1 MLQPDRYPCRLINSE
16 IIPGFYDEVW
26 NQAPAA
32 GLVDVVT
39 GGEPLLPT
47 VFQWLRNDRLGCFFI
62 RFEGKASERRST
74 FRLHDEPL
82 WKQDVFELFLCDEA
96 RIDAYKEMQS
106 SPWDVRFDG
115 RISYDEKGR
124 RHLDM
129 SWDAKGWT
137 TRTGFD
143 KDSGRLISIW
153 TLPYGALENKP
164 KSGSSW
170 RFGVFR
176 VSGEELQAW
185 QMTGAANFHVPERFG
200 YLDFE

>member
-1 MLQPDRYPCRLINSE
+1 MTDSARYPCFPVHLSLT
-16 IIPGFYDEVW
+16 PGFEDEVW
-26 NQAPAA
+26 DKAPRAA
-32 GLVDVVT
+32 LCDVVT
-39 GGEPLLPT
+39 GKPPLLPT
-47 VFQWLRNDRLGCFFI
+47 SFQWLRDDGQGCFYI

-96 RIDAYKEMQS
+96 RMDAYKEMQS

-129 SWDAKGWT
+129 SWDAMGWT

-143 KDSGRLISIW
+143 KGSGRLISIW

-176 VSGEELQAW
+176 VAGEELQAW

>member
-1 MLQPDRYPCRLINSE
+1 MTDPARYPCFPVSLSLAPE
-16 IIPGFYDEVW
+16 FEDEAW
-26 NQAPAA
+26 DKAPHAA
-32 GLVDVVT
+32 LCDVVT
-39 GGEPLLPT
+39 GQSPLLST
-47 VFQWLRNDRLGCFFI
+47 SFQWLRDDGQGRFYI
-62 RFEGKASERRST
+62 RFEGVAAQRHST

-82 WKQDVFELFLCDEA
+82 WKQDVFELFLCDEG
-96 RIDAYKEMQS
+96 RLDAYKEMQS

-115 RISYDEKGR
+115 RIHYDEKGK

-129 SWDAKGWT
+129 SWDALEWT
-137 TRTGFD
+137 THTRFD
-143 KDSGRLISIW
+143 KDSEKLISIW

-176 VSGEELQAW
+176 IAGEELQAW
-185 QMTGAANFHVPERFG
+185 QMTGASNFHVPERFG